1 MEPEDLLAHPPLGF
15 VGPVI
20 FAAPPVVG
28 AGPPCIVA
36 FDHAADAHEDDE
48 YEDDRKAYLA
58 VSDESECKE
67 KYKIKDGED
76 YREPCVLV
84 HHCYA
89 CDIGDP
95 LLFLEMDLK
104 DGIKRRIDQ
113 NVNIEGEYD
122 GLDDPLLD
130 ESLKV
135 VRLGVIAL
143 EQAVA
148 GAEKEYRYEVSS
160 CIYEGQ
166 KDPFLLECL
175 LL

>member
-1 MEPEDLLAHPPLGF
+1 
-15 VGPVI
+15 
-20 FAAPPVVG
+20 
-28 AGPPCIVA
+28 
-36 FDHAADAHEDDE
+36 
-48 YEDDRKAYLA
+48 
-58 VSDESECKE
+58 
-67 KYKIKDGED
+67 
-76 YREPCVLV
+76 
-84 HHCYA
+84 
-89 CDIGDP
+89 
-95 LLFLEMDLK
+95 MDLK

-122 GLDDPLLD
+122 GLNDPLLD